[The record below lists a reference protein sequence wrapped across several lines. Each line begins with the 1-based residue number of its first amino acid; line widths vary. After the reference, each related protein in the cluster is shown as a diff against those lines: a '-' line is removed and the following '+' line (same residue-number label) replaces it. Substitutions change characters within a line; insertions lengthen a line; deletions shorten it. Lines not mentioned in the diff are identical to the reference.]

1 MKEWTQIL
9 LYFGKDL
16 VRLLEEAGN
25 QETCQ
30 QGLLA
35 STAKSRLSISWN
47 SSSDISGSSF
57 QHFFKMDLYLYFKYH
72 ILIVLLLLIL
82 VLTADWAPCGDGC
95 QRRGG
100 HWGGAAG
107 RFQSKPVISSLNFDR
122 NCKKPQLLSLCTTI
136 CSEACR
142 LTYLEEELPLVF
154 LITFLLLL
162 LSVPLVFGNHL
173 HKEPSQQWRRG
184 WEGEELSKCDLTS
197 TTCPDVPCTASRGP
211 WGQNENPKMLSF
223 GNQ

>member
-1 MKEWTQIL
+1 MEEWTQIL

-16 VRLLEEAGN
+16 VRLPEEAGN

-95 QRRGG
+95 EGDTDEEQQEGDQEDQGEFLLQVGQPAGLATIFNFIHPVGRASSLSCSGHRGYKLCSLDD
-100 HWGGAAG
+100 
-107 RFQSKPVISSLNFDR
+107 RSKPRMRLFPRAGWNCSTKRQQLWFFCSS
-122 NCKKPQLLSLCTTI
+122 
-136 CSEACR
+136 
-142 LTYLEEELPLVF
+142 
-154 LITFLLLL
+154 
-162 LSVPLVFGNHL
+162 
-173 HKEPSQQWRRG
+173 
-184 WEGEELSKCDLTS
+184 
-197 TTCPDVPCTASRGP
+197 
-211 WGQNENPKMLSF
+211 GQN
-223 GNQ
+223 